1 MIDNILVGDD
11 ELSTLYVTQQYTT
24 LRKEDERIKLY
35 KGKELLIDIP
45 IFKVNQ
51 VVIFGEVTVTASA
64 IRLFAENKITLC
76 YLTEWGKF
84 LSRMEGDLSKN
95 VIVRLKQYQNH
106 IDMDNGSVKF
116 AKKFVSG
123 KIKNSRT
130 TLMKS
135 NRGEEKSQAFKDAI
149 DELNRL
155 EKHLEDQDN
164 VDSIRGIEGRAAVV
178 YFSVFSEMIKGDFAF
193 ENRNKRPPK
202 DPINA
207 MLSFGY
213 VLLANEISS
222 AVSSVGLDPNIGF
235 LHRMRYGR
243 SSLAL
248 DLMEEFRSLFVDR
261 LVLSIVNNKIL
272 KEDDFETVLGEVKM
286 SKNAIKKFLEA
297 YEGKKYDEIYH
308 PLFKYKTTYQQCFHM
323 QARLF
328 SKALMEEI
336 EYVPFLIR

>member
-1 MIDNILVGDD
+1 MK
-11 ELSTLYVTQQYTT
+11 LSTLYVTEQYTM
-24 LRKEDERIKLY
+24 LRKEDERLKLY

-45 IFKVNQ
+45 IFKIKQ
-51 VVIFGEVTVTASA
+51 VVIFGEVTVTAST

-84 LSRMEGDLSKN
+84 IGRMEGEVSKN
-95 VIVRLKQYQNH
+95 VIVRLKQYENH
-106 IDMDNGSVKF
+106 MDIDNGSVNF
-116 AKKFVSG
+116 AKRFISG

-130 TLMKS
+130 ILMKS
-135 NRGEEKSQAFKDAI
+135 NRVEEKSQGFKEAI
-149 DELNRL
+149 DELSRL
-155 EKHLEDQDN
+155 EKRLEDQDN
-164 VDSIRGIEGRAAVV
+164 VDSIRGIEGRAAAT
-178 YFSVFSEMIKGDFAF
+178 YFSAFPEMIKGDFTF

-222 AVSSVGLDPNIGF
+222 AVSSVGLDPNIGY
-235 LHRMRYGR
+235 LHRLRYGR
-243 SSLAL
+243 PSLAL
-248 DLMEEFRSLFVDR
+248 DLMEEFRALFIDR
-261 LVLSIVNNKIL
+261 LVISIVNNKIL
-272 KEDDFETVLGEVKM
+272 KPDDFETVLGEVKM
-286 SKNAIKKFLEA
+286 TKKAIKKFLQA

-336 EYVPFLIR
+336 EYIPFLIR

>member
-1 MIDNILVGDD
+1 MVDNIAIGED

-24 LRKEDERIKLY
+24 LRKEDERLKLY
-35 KGKELLIDIP
+35 KGKELLSDIP
-45 IFKVNQ
+45 IFKIKQ
-51 VVIFGEVTVTASA
+51 VVIFGEVTVTAST

-76 YLTEWGKF
+76 YLTQWGKF
-84 LSRMEGDLSKN
+84 ISRMEGELSKN
-95 VIVRLKQYQNH
+95 VIVRLKQYENH
-106 IDMDNGSVKF
+106 IDIDNGSVKF
-116 AKKFVSG
+116 AKNFISG

-130 TLMKS
+130 VLMKS
-135 NRGEEKSQAFKDAI
+135 NRGGQKSEAFQGVI

-155 EKHLEDQDN
+155 EKRLEDEDN
-164 VDSIRGIEGRAAVV
+164 VDSIRGIEGRAAAI
-178 YFSVFSEMIKGDFAF
+178 YFSVFSEMIKSDFTF
-193 ENRNKRPPK
+193 EKRNKRPPK

-222 AVSSVGLDPNIGF
+222 AVSSVGLDPNIGY
-235 LHRMRYGR
+235 LHRLRYGR
-243 SSLAL
+243 PSLAL

-286 SKNAIKKFLEA
+286 NKKAIKKFLEA

-308 PLFKYKTTYQQCFHM
+308 PVFKYKTTYQQCFHM
-323 QARLF
+323 QARLL

-336 EYVPFLIR
+336 EYIPFLIR